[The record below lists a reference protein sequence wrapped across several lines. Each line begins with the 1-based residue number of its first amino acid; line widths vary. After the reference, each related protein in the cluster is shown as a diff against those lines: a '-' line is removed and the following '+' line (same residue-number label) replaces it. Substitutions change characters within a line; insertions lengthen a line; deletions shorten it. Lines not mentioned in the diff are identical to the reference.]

1 MWGVLRGV
9 RLEGDGA
16 CRAVRLGARSGGAEC
31 RSVGSWGEGESRGE
45 KGNGGRRGCVAWCA
59 VGWVAALGAESD
71 GEGVARLR
79 SVAIYFT
86 KDDENRGKKIKYPR
100 LKVIIIGYAAR
111 TAKVSGVWIWQGK
124 LWW

>member
-1 MWGVLRGV
+1 MCGW
-9 RLEGDGA
+9 
-16 CRAVRLGARSGGAEC
+16 LGAEY
-31 RSVGSWGEGESRGE
+31 RSVGCWGEGESRGE
-45 KGNGGRRGCVAWCA
+45 KGNGGRRGGVLRD
-59 VGWVAALGAESD
+59 VRSGVTGLGVES
-71 GEGVARLR
+71 GGVGVARLR